1 MRNVLILILVFCPAA
16 GMHADELLAGSTL
29 RPVHTYSIVARDP
42 GTGQLGVAVQSH
54 WFSVGALVPWAEAG
68 VGAVAT
74 QSFVDVRYGAE
85 GLERMRAGA
94 SAQDALDA
102 LIRADPAP
110 AVRQV
115 AMIDANGRVA
125 QFTGK
130 QCIQHAG
137 QYAGDN
143 FAVQANLMVKEG
155 VPEAMAT
162 AYRATPGSL
171 AERLL
176 AALEAAQAVGG
187 DLRGKQSAAIL
198 VVRGES
204 TGKVWEDRLVDL
216 HIEDHVTPLKE
227 LRRLL
232 KLSTAYHHMNL
243 GDHALEQNHVDAA
256 LLHYGKAEA
265 LAPDNLEMKFWHAVS
280 LANAGRVQDSLPLF
294 AAVFKQDGKWK
305 QLVSRLAAAE
315 LLTVDQA
322 VVQKIVNAT
331 TK

>member
-1 MRNVLILILVFCPAA
+1 MRNVVIILLVFFQAGLHAGEIPAN
-16 GMHADELLAGSTL
+16 STL

-42 GTGQLGVAVQSH
+42 DTGQLGVAVQSH

-74 QSFVDVRYGAE
+74 QSFIDVRYGAE

-94 SAQDALDA
+94 SAQEALDA
-102 LIRADPAP
+102 LLKADPTP
-110 AVRQV
+110 EVRQV
-115 AMIDANGRVA
+115 ALLDARGRIA

-143 FAVQANLMVKEG
+143 FAVQANLMVRDG

-162 AYRATPGSL
+162 AYRAAQGSL

-176 AALEAAQAVGG
+176 AALEAAQAIGG

-198 VVRGES
+198 VVRGKA
-204 TGKVWEDRLVDL
+204 TGKAWKDRLVDL
-216 HIEDHVTPLKE
+216 HIEDHATPLKE

-232 KLSTAYHHMNL
+232 TLNTAYHHMNL

-280 LANAGRVQDSLPLF
+280 LVNAGRVQDSLPLF
-294 AAVFKQDGKWK
+294 AAVFAADDNWR
-305 QLVSRLAAAE
+305 QLVSRLVAAG
-315 LLTVDQA
+315 LLTADPAA
-322 VVQKIVNAT
+322 VEKIVNVTA
-331 TK
+331 K